1 MLACIEAGIIGQDL
15 ERELK
20 NYGVVLGHEPDSIE
34 FSTLG
39 GWISTRASGMK
50 KNAYG
55 NIEDILMNVKLVTTK
70 GTISK
75 NAEWPRVSNG
85 PDLNHVV
92 LGHEG
97 NFGVVTEAVLRV
109 RPIPEVKEYSSIIF
123 HDFEIGIK
131 FMDEVARSRNWPASL
146 RVVDNT
152 QFKASQA
159 LREKTNSMTKEFV
172 DMLKMFYV
180 LRIRGFDINK
190 FVGCT
195 VVFEGTRQEVDNQK
209 ANLYK
214 IAAKFNGLV
223 AGSENGL
230 KGYFLTFAI
239 AYVRDFAAQYCYI
252 AESFETSCPWSK
264 VSTLCAKVR
273 ERLIK
278 ACSDR
283 GIK

>member
-1 MLACIEAGIIGQDL
+1 
-15 ERELK
+15 
-20 NYGVVLGHEPDSIE
+20 VVLGHEPDSIE

-55 NIEDILMNVKLVTTK
+55 NIEDILMNCKLVTSK

-75 NAEWPRVSNG
+75 NSEWPRVSNG

-92 LGHEG
+92 MGHEG

-159 LREKTNSMTKEFV
+159 LKEKTNSMTKEFL
-172 DMLKMFYV
+172 DMVKMFYV
-180 LRIRGFDINK
+180 LRVKGFDINK

-195 VVFEGTRQEVDNQK
+195 VVFEGSR
-209 ANLYK
+209 
-214 IAAKFNGLV
+214 
-223 AGSENGL
+223 
-230 KGYFLTFAI
+230 
-239 AYVRDFAAQYCYI
+239 
-252 AESFETSCPWSK
+252 
-264 VSTLCAKVR
+264 
-273 ERLIK
+273 
-278 ACSDR
+278 
-283 GIK
+283 